1 MARRVL
7 VLVLVLAN
15 IVAANEGGFETAL
28 LPFVFG
34 ASLEV
39 PVQGSKRCG
48 QVCLLCLVT
57 LLFAK
62 DRQSSFL
69 HFFFLFSQS
78 LCLSFSFSFV
88 FAKLNGN

>member
-1 MARRVL
+1 MARR

-15 IVAANEGGFETAL
+15 IVAANEEGFETAL

-69 HFFFLFSQS
+69 HFFFFFCSLSLS
-78 LCLSFSFSFV
+78 ASLSLSLLCLPS
-88 FAKLNGN
+88 

>member
-1 MARRVL
+1 MARR

-15 IVAANEGGFETAL
+15 IVAANEEGFETAL

-69 HFFFLFSQS
+69 HFFFFCSLSLS
-78 LCLSFSFSFV
+78 ASLSLSLLCLPS
-88 FAKLNGN
+88 

>member
-15 IVAANEGGFETAL
+15 IVAANEEGFETAL

-69 HFFFLFSQS
+69 HFFLLSQS
-78 LCLSFSFSFV
+78 LSLSFSFSFV

>member
-1 MARRVL
+1 MARR

-15 IVAANEGGFETAL
+15 IVATNEEGFETAL
-28 LPFVFG
+28 LPFVFA

-62 DRQSSFL
+62 DRQFSFL
-69 HFFFLFSQS
+69 HFFFCSLSLS
-78 LCLSFSFSFV
+78 PSLSLSLLCLPS
-88 FAKLNGN
+88 

>member
-15 IVAANEGGFETAL
+15 IVAANEEGFETAL

-69 HFFFLFSQS
+69 HFFSCS

>member
-1 MARRVL
+1 MARR

-15 IVAANEGGFETAL
+15 IVAANEEGFETAL

-69 HFFFLFSQS
+69 HFFFSVLSVSLPLFLFLFCVCQ
-78 LCLSFSFSFV
+78 V
-88 FAKLNGN
+88 KW